1 MILLQ
6 RESRSLPAFIKKPL
20 ESIRFQGLFCFPI
33 LSDEPEERKSRQDDD
48 LPARDSSDGVL
59 AMLNTQIAMA
69 YDVPSD
75 DVSAIKF

>member
-1 MILLQ
+1 
-6 RESRSLPAFIKKPL
+6 
-20 ESIRFQGLFCFPI
+20 